1 MTLSP
6 LLIILLIIGGI
17 VLYGLMLYNTL
28 VRLREQIKEAFSQI
42 DVQLKRRAEL
52 IPNLVE
58 TVKGYAKHEKDV
70 LENVTKAR
78 TALMDAKGAH
88 DKAVADDFL
97 TQALGKL
104 FAVAE
109 AYPQLRANENFLQ
122 LQRELGDT
130 EDKVAY
136 ARQYYNTTVMEYN
149 VKIKTIPSVFV
160 ANMFGFKEEEFFKT
174 DSEEER
180 KAPKVSFK

>member
-1 MTLSP
+1 MSP
-6 LLIILLIIGGI
+6 TLIIFVVIGLVVVYLLF
-17 VLYGLMLYNTL
+17 LYNAL

-52 IPNLVE
+52 IPNLLE

-78 TALMDAKGAH
+78 SALLDAKGAH

-122 LQRELGDT
+122 LQKELGDT

-136 ARQYYNTTVMEYN
+136 ARQYYNTSVMEYN
-149 VKIKTIPSVFV
+149 VKIKSIPAVFI
-160 ANMFGFKEEEFFKT
+160 ANSFGFKEEEFFKT

-180 KAPKVSFK
+180 KAPKVHF

>member
-1 MTLSP
+1 MSP
-6 LLIILLIIGGI
+6 LII
-17 VLYGLMLYNTL
+17 VLIVIGAIGLYAFALYNGL

-52 IPNLVE
+52 IPNLVQS
-58 TVKGYAKHEKDV
+58 VKGYAKHEKEV

-78 TALMDAKGAH
+78 SALLHAKGAH
-88 DKAVADDFL
+88 DKALADNML
-97 TQALGKL
+97 TAALGEL

-122 LQRELGDT
+122 LQKELADT

-136 ARQYYNTTVMEYN
+136 SRQYYNTSVMEYN
-149 VKIKTIPSVFV
+149 VKIKTIPAVFL
-160 ANMFGFKEEEFFKT
+160 ANMFGFTPEEFFKT
-174 DSEEER
+174 DSEEE
-180 KAPKVSFK
+180 KKVPKVHFE